1 MIRFAWVQ
9 ARTQTAVAVAA
20 LAATAILAAITG
32 PRLLHF
38 YDTVVATC
46 GSRDDC
52 ASATTAFLSSYRLM
66 QVILPPVLLVLPAL
80 IGAFWGAPLVAR
92 ELETGTFR
100 LAWTQ
105 GVTRQRWL
113 AVKLILIG
121 VASMAVAGLLSLIL
135 TWWFSPID
143 RVQLNQLT
151 PAMFGVRGITPIGY
165 AAFAFALG
173 VSAGAIIRRTIPAMA
188 ATVVVFAG
196 IRLAFSLWV
205 RPYLITPLRVTSALV
220 LPTGN
225 GPAPRPGAD
234 AVKPGALVVSDQTI
248 NGAGHAIGANGGI
261 GPNGDLGGIQVT
273 HGRVSLAG
281 GGGVCP
287 NKFPALGGG
296 PGRGVRGAGAPPAAI
311 NSAVQECINRLGIR
325 EVVTYQPLS
334 RYWPLQW
341 EETLIFTGLAII
353 LAGVCFWQVRRRLT

>member
-20 LAATAILAAITG
+20 LAAAAILTAITG

-46 GSRDDC
+46 GSRNDC
-52 ASATTAFLSSYRLM
+52 ASVTTAFLSSYRLM
-66 QVILPPVLLVLPAL
+66 QVALPPVLLVLPAL

-113 AVKLILIG
+113 AVKLALTG
-121 VASMAVAGLLSLIL
+121 LAGMAVAGLLSLIL

-173 VSAGAIIRRTIPAMA
+173 VAAGVFIRRTIPAMA
-188 ATVVVFAG
+188 ATIVVFTG
-196 IRLAFSLWV
+196 VRLAFSLWV

-220 LPTGN
+220 MPTGN
-225 GPAPRPGAD
+225 GPAPIPGAG
-234 AVKPGALVVSDQTI
+234 AVKPGDLVVSDQTI
-248 NGAGHAIGANGGI
+248 NGAGQVIGANGGI
-261 GPNGDLGGIQVT
+261 GPNGEVGGLQVT

-281 GGGVCP
+281 VGACP
-287 NKFPALGGG
+287 NKFPALGG
-296 PGRGVRGAGAPPAAI
+296 PLGRGVRDAGPPAGLNAAI
-311 NSAVQECINRLGIR
+311 QDCMNRLGIR

-341 EETLIFTGLAII
+341 DETLIFTGLAIV
-353 LAGVCFWQVRRRLT
+353 LAGFCFWQVRRRLT

>member
-1 MIRFAWVQ
+1 MIRFAWLQ

-20 LAATAILAAITG
+20 LAAAAIIAAITG

-46 GSRDDC
+46 GSRNDC
-52 ASATTAFLSSYRLM
+52 ASVTPAFLSSYRLM
-66 QVILPPVLLVLPAL
+66 QVALPPVLLVAPAL

-105 GVTRQRWL
+105 SVTRQRWL
-113 AVKLILIG
+113 AAKLAMACLAG
-121 VASMAVAGLLSLIL
+121 MAVAGLLSLIL

-143 RVQLNQLT
+143 RVQMNQLT

-173 VSAGAIIRRTIPAMA
+173 VTAGAFIRRTIPAMA
-188 ATVVVFAG
+188 ATIVVFTG

-205 RPYLITPLRVTSALV
+205 RPYLIAPLRVTSALV
-220 LPTGN
+220 MSTGN
-225 GPAPRPGAD
+225 GPAPNPGAG
-234 AVKPGALVVSDQTI
+234 AVKPGDLVVSDQVI
-248 NGAGHAIGANGGI
+248 NGAGRVIGQNGGI
-261 GPNGDLGGIQVT
+261 GPNGELAIRVT
-273 HGRVSLAG
+273 HGTVGLAG
-281 GGGVCP
+281 LGGTCP

-296 PGRGVRGAGAPPAAI
+296 VRDGGPPPAGFYA
-311 NSAVQECINRLGIR
+311 AVQDCINRLGIR
-325 EVVTYQPLS
+325 EVVTYQPLT

-341 EETLIFTGLAII
+341 DETLIFTGLAIV
-353 LAGVCFWQVRRRLT
+353 LAGLCFWQVRRRLT

>member
-9 ARTQTAVAVAA
+9 ARTQTAVAMAA
-20 LAATAILAAITG
+20 LAAAAILAAITG

-46 GSRDDC
+46 GSRNDC
-52 ASATTAFLSSYRLM
+52 ASATTAFLSSYSLM
-66 QVILPPVLLVLPAL
+66 QAALPPVLLVLPAL

-105 GVTRQRWL
+105 SVTRQRWL
-113 AVKLILIG
+113 AVKLTLVG
-121 VASMAVAGLLSLIL
+121 LASMAVAGLLSLIL

-143 RVQLNQLT
+143 RVQLNRLT

-173 VSAGAIIRRTIPAMA
+173 VTAGVFIRRTIPAMA
-188 ATVVVFAG
+188 ATIVAFTG
-196 IRLAFSLWV
+196 IRLAVTLWV
-205 RPYLITPLRVTSALV
+205 RPYLIAPLRVTSALV
-220 LPTGN
+220 MPIGS
-225 GPAPRPGAD
+225 GPAPTPGGG
-234 AVKPGALVVSDQTI
+234 AVKPGDLVISDQTI
-248 NGAGHAIGANGGI
+248 NGAGRVIGGNGGI
-261 GPNGDLGGIQVT
+261 GPNGELGIRVT
-273 HGRVSLAG
+273 HGTVGLE
-281 GGGVCP
+281 GVGACP
-287 NKFPALGGG
+287 NKFPGAVGGG
-296 PGRGVRGAGAPPAAI
+296 VRDGGPPPAGFYA
-311 NSAVQECINRLGIR
+311 AVQDCINRLGIR

-341 EETLIFTGLAII
+341 DETLIFTGLAIAAAA
-353 LAGVCFWQVRRRLT
+353 LCFWRVRRSLT

>member
-9 ARTQTAVAVAA
+9 ARMQTAVAVAA
-20 LAATAILAAITG
+20 LAAAAILAAITG

-38 YDTVVATC
+38 YDTAVATC
-46 GSRDDC
+46 GSRNDC
-52 ASATTAFLSSYRLM
+52 ASVTTAFLASYRLL
-66 QVILPPVLLVLPAL
+66 QVALPPVLLVLPAL

-105 GVTRQRWL
+105 SVTRQRWL
-113 AVKLILIG
+113 AVKLILTG
-121 VASMAVAGLLSLIL
+121 LAGMAVAGLLSLIL

-143 RVQLNQLT
+143 RVQMNQLT

-173 VSAGAIIRRTIPAMA
+173 VTAGALIRRTIPAMA
-188 ATVVVFAG
+188 ATIAVFTG
-196 IRLAFSLWV
+196 IRFAVTLWV
-205 RPYLITPLRVTSALV
+205 RPYLITPLRATTALV
-220 LPTGN
+220 MPTVS
-225 GPAPRPGAD
+225 GPAPLGAG
-234 AVKPGALVVSDQTI
+234 AVKPGDLVVSDQVI
-248 NGAGHAIGANGGI
+248 NAAGRVIGANGGV
-261 GPNGDLGGIQVT
+261 GPNGEIGIQVT
-273 HGRVSLAG
+273 HGRPSLAG
-281 GGGVCP
+281 VGACP
-287 NKFPALGGG
+287 NKFPPLGGG
-296 PGRGVRGAGAPPAAI
+296 LRGSGGQPPADFNA
-311 NSAVQECINRLGIR
+311 AVQECINRLGIR

-341 EETLIFTGLAII
+341 DETLIFTALAIV